1 MHERSLSFH
10 TPPSPANRLFPDDQ
24 PSSSSSYSQDSADFQ
39 PIRRQ
44 RTAVQRSAAPR
55 PTMQHNAEKY
65 IEDTFPLVDNFG
77 HLWPEVTSPAREERR
92 AQRSAA
98 PPPVALRAPKA
109 AAQGPPNIHSQT
121 AGIGINFV
129 VDSWDSLVIGS
140 LVPGGPAER
149 KGTLREGDVLISV
162 DGLHLMGQ
170 RLVFDD
176 VLNMVRGADG
186 SDVILEFERPGK
198 SERHKRP

>member
-1 MHERSLSFH
+1 
-10 TPPSPANRLFPDDQ
+10 
-24 PSSSSSYSQDSADFQ
+24 
-39 PIRRQ
+39 
-44 RTAVQRSAAPR
+44 
-55 PTMQHNAEKY
+55 MQHNAEKY

-77 HLWPEVTSPAREERR
+77 HLWPEVASPAREERR